1 RLMNEEFAKA
11 GKFYRDSLDIRLTA
25 EKIAGGSFEEFFG
38 RYVAHAN
45 PLPYSESL
53 AVAGLILRKTE
64 QHRASV
70 GFAVERIPDG
80 SLAIRSLDA
89 DSNAAAAGLQAGDMI
104 RLLNKQEPPRRMDR
118 WLRERKPGERVQL
131 SVKRGEKQLEIE
143 FRLGEAKEVFYQVT
157 ENPNA
162 D

>member
-1 RLMNEEFAKA
+1 
-11 GKFYRDSLDIRLTA
+11 
-25 EKIAGGSFEEFFG
+25 
-38 RYVAHAN
+38 
-45 PLPYSESL
+45 
-53 AVAGLILRKTE
+53 
-64 QHRASV
+64 

-118 WLRERKPGERVQL
+118 WLRERKPGENVQL

-162 D
+162 DQKARKIREAWLRGD